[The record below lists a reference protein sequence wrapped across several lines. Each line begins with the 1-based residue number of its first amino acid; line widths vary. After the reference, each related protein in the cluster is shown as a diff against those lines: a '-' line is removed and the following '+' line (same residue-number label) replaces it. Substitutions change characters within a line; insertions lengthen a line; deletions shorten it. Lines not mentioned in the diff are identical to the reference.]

1 MEWFLYVFG
10 ILWLA
15 AGACSILF
23 PETIRLVFTKTAENT
38 PHRIL
43 AIIAAIIG
51 LLLLISS
58 PHAGYPV
65 FFIVLGGIALVKGI
79 LLWFNPLKLYEKSIR
94 WYLHDTSDFFFNLLG
109 IIMLIFGTAVML
121 LA

>member
-15 AGACSILF
+15 VGMCFILF
-23 PETIRLVFTKTAENT
+23 PETTRIILTKTAENT
-38 PHRIL
+38 PHRIS
-43 AIIAAIIG
+43 AIIAALIG

-58 PHAGYPV
+58 PHAGGPV
-65 FFIVLGGIALVKGI
+65 FFIVLGGIALVKGV
-79 LLWFNPLKLYEKSIR
+79 LLWLNPLQFYEKIIH